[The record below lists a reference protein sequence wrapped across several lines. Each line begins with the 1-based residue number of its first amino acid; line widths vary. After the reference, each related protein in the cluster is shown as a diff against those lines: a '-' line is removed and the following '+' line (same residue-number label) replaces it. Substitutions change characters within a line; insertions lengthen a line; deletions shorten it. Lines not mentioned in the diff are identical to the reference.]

1 MGGKT
6 SYDPDL
12 RDGALR
18 DALTKAMVNMQKQ
31 LGKRKWQG
39 RIAQVEGRDLYINA
53 GEKSGLQVGTKL
65 DVYRAGKA
73 IIDPVTKMKKGT
85 TETKIARPSSPRM
98 TLAMMLTCPSRR
110 LLPAPDLGRR
120 HREDREIEQAARVL

>member
-18 DALTKAMVNMQKQ
+18 ERAD
-31 LGKRKWQG
+31 QG
-39 RIAQVEGRDLYINA
+39 HGQYAEAARQAEVAGPDCPSGGRDLYINA

-65 DVYRAGKA
+65 DVYRA
-73 IIDPVTKMKKGT
+73 
-85 TETKIARPSSPRM
+85 ARPSSIR
-98 TLAMMLTCPSRR
+98 
-110 LLPAPDLGRR
+110 
-120 HREDREIEQAARVL
+120 